1 MGTPISLVLSSGG
14 ARGLAHIGAIRA
26 LVAADF
32 DIQYVSGSSMGAL
45 VGGIYA
51 AGRLDDYAE
60 WAREL
65 DRTDM
70 VQLLDIGWGAG
81 GLFKGDRLIAALR
94 ELVGEHLIEEMAI
107 GYTAVATD
115 LHRQREVWINEGP
128 LFAAIRASIA
138 IPLVFAPV
146 TMNNRLLI
154 DGAVANPLPI
164 APTLNDATDLIVAID
179 VNGAEQRSP
188 LRARDQ
194 EAEETEPEESS
205 SGFSAF
211 IDKVWPIKAEA
222 RDEIGML
229 DVAMQAMD
237 VMQTNIAGHKLSAY
251 SPDVIVQVPRNTAQ
265 FFEFDRADEIIT
277 IGRERTEAALAGMSG

>member
-26 LVAADF
+26 LVAAGF

-60 WAREL
+60 WARSL

-70 VQLLDIGWGAG
+70 VQLLDIGWGVG

-94 ELVGEHLIEEMAI
+94 ELVGEHLIEEMAV

-115 LHRQREVWINEGP
+115 LHRQREIWINEGP

-188 LRARDQ
+188 LRTFQ
-194 EAEETEPEESS
+194 EEEEAEPEESS

-265 FFEFDRADEIIT
+265 FFEFDRAEELIA
-277 IGRERTEAALAGMSG
+277 IGRERTEAALAGISG

>member
-14 ARGLAHIGAIRA
+14 ARGLAHVGAIQA
-26 LVAADF
+26 LLAADF

-51 AGRLDDYAE
+51 AGRLDDYAQ
-60 WAREL
+60 WARGL
-65 DRTDM
+65 DRGDM

-81 GLFKGDRLIAALR
+81 GLFKGDRLIGALR

-146 TMNNRLLI
+146 TMKNRLLI

-179 VNGAEQRSP
+179 VNGMEQRSP
-188 LRARDQ
+188 LRRLEPEDEE
-194 EAEETEPEESS
+194 EAEGAESS

-251 SPDVIVQVPRNTAQ
+251 SPDVIVQIPRNTAQ
-265 FFEFDRADEIIT
+265 FFEFDRAEELIG
-277 IGRERTEAALAGMSG
+277 IGRERTQAALAGI